1 MPERSSCDEQLLS
14 LLSQRFRDF
23 LSLLAAQFTNVLE
36 PRDKLFL
43 ITAEHLT
50 TERRQENENTIGEPR
65 EGNGCAE

>member
-23 LSLLAAQFTNVLE
+23 LSLLVAQFTNVLE
-36 PRDKLFL
+36 PLDKLLL

-50 TERRQENENTIGEPR
+50 IERRQEHANTIGEP
-65 EGNGCAE
+65 